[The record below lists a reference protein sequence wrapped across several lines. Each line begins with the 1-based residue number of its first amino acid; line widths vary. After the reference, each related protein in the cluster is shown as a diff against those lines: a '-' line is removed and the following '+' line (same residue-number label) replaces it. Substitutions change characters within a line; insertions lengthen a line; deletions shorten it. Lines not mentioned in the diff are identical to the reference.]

1 MIDLHTHILPLVD
14 DGSESIEASLSVL
27 KKYQKKGV
35 KAVVLT
41 PHYKGKYKK
50 HGKELYKLFSEF
62 CSVVKERGIDIKLYL
77 GQEIHINSKIIS
89 ELKEEKLFSINNSK
103 YVLLEPEH
111 SRKHDLTESVYSLI
125 RAGYIPIIAHVE
137 RYAYLTLN
145 KVKELKELGA
155 LIQVNAGSVVAIN
168 RMRRKKRAKTLIKN
182 GLVDFIASDAHV
194 NRKNYFFRAYR
205 RIKLRFGKTFAN
217 ELFYLNA
224 SKILKLNYPAGEKT
238 VNII

>member
-14 DGSESIEASLSVL
+14 DGSESIESSLSVL

-41 PHYKGKYKK
+41 PHYKGKYKT
-50 HGKELYKLFSEF
+50 HGKELFTLFLEF
-62 CSVVKERGIDIKLYL
+62 CKTVHNNGIDIKLYL
-77 GQEIHINSKIIS
+77 GQEIHNYSGIING
-89 ELKEEKLFSINNSK
+89 LKQEKLLSINDSK
-103 YVLLEPEH
+103 YVLLELEH

-137 RYAYLTLN
+137 RYAYLMLSQ
-145 KVKELKELGA
+145 VKELKELGA

-168 RMRRKKRAKTLIKN
+168 RRRRKKRAKTLIKN

-224 SKILKLNYPAGEKT
+224 SKIL
-238 VNII
+238 NIT

>member
-14 DGSESIEASLSVL
+14 DGSESIKASLSVL

-41 PHYKGKYKK
+41 PHYKGKYKT
-50 HGKELYKLFSEF
+50 HGKELLNLFLEF
-62 CSVVKERGIDIKLYL
+62 CKTVRNNGIDIKLYL
-77 GQEIHINSKIIS
+77 GQEIHNYTGIINGLKQEKLLSINS
-89 ELKEEKLFSINNSK
+89 SK

-111 SRKHDLTESVYSLI
+111 SRKHDLTESAYSLI

-137 RYAYLTLN
+137 RYAYLTLD

-168 RMRRKKRAKTLIKN
+168 RRHRKKRAKTLIKN

-224 SKILKLNYPAGEKT
+224 SKIL
-238 VNII
+238 NIT